1 MVIEGY
7 WYTNIG
13 SRSENE
19 DSCTYFSP
27 GPDQY
32 CAVIC
37 DGLGGHGGGKAASS
51 IGVKALSQWQADEAL
66 PSGETI
72 LAWMNEANR
81 NILATRANA
90 NQMKTTAVALYL
102 YKNQAVWAH
111 IGDSRLYHFHNG
123 VLADYTEDH
132 SLAQLSIKMGELHS
146 RSEIPSFEGRS
157 KLFRVIGDDEIKP
170 HHASPRRPCV
180 SAVLRRPVGA
190 AAGGRDHA
198 RSSQGRH
205 GGGMG
210 ISAPLPRHDAEKH
223 GCGQQHRHRNLDKG
237 VVKMKRIT
245 AFLGCVCLFLFL
257 LCPAVSAQAA
267 ELNSFLTFHEIVT
280 EEHQNDLLVYGTV
293 LPENGSLTVSIDSQ
307 QISDPVLTT
316 VRQEKLPTTVY
327 CLVDISTHMSKEQ
340 IEQQTDI
347 LDIISSRMGEGDSM
361 VITTVGSK
369 VVEGAV
375 LDTMDARTAAIDTL
389 KRDGV
394 RADMYSAI
402 VEAMGSLEKKT
413 SYCTNRCLLILS
425 DGILAD
431 GGTTQQRAIDV
442 VSATSIPVYAI
453 GITGSSTSA
462 YSLTN
467 ADNMLKMAEV
477 SRGGIGLVP
486 AEEKISAAAAAQQ
499 VWETIQDGSVIKID
513 LAFVTSNSNN
523 ATVRAAYE
531 LGDTR
536 WEDSV
541 AVDLTTVPA
550 AIPAAPTGVTDPTDV
565 IEEPEAQTS
574 VMDWVRENL
583 ILVICCAVALVA
595 VIVVIVVV
603 AVNNSRKKQ
612 EQWLRDRD
620 LPTINNNPV
629 IDNNPV
635 MASIP
640 STGDFDI
647 PTTTPVPD
655 ESWVATKPVT
665 PSGGVTVQMTVASHQ
680 DVSTSFTLAPHT
692 PQVLGRD
699 DRADII
705 LNAEDYQLSG
715 KHCTVEWDGSYLY
728 IQDMGSTNGTVL
740 NGTNLKPDTWSRVKN
755 GAVLH
760 MGSFDYQVAL
770 NPEK

>member
-1 MVIEGY
+1 
-7 WYTNIG
+7 
-13 SRSENE
+13 
-19 DSCTYFSP
+19 
-27 GPDQY
+27 
-32 CAVIC
+32 
-37 DGLGGHGGGKAASS
+37 
-51 IGVKALSQWQADEAL
+51 
-66 PSGETI
+66 
-72 LAWMNEANR
+72 
-81 NILATRANA
+81 
-90 NQMKTTAVALYL
+90 
-102 YKNQAVWAH
+102 
-111 IGDSRLYHFHNG
+111 
-123 VLADYTEDH
+123 
-132 SLAQLSIKMGELHS
+132 
-146 RSEIPSFEGRS
+146 
-157 KLFRVIGDDEIKP
+157 
-170 HHASPRRPCV
+170 
-180 SAVLRRPVGA
+180 
-190 AAGGRDHA
+190 
-198 RSSQGRH
+198 
-205 GGGMG
+205 
-210 ISAPLPRHDAEKH
+210 
-223 GCGQQHRHRNLDKG
+223 
-237 VVKMKRIT
+237 MKRIT

-280 EEHQNDLLVYGTV
+280 EEHKNDLLVYGTV

-340 IEQQTDI
+340 IEQQADI
-347 LDIISSRMGEGDSM
+347 LGIISSRMGEGDSM

-394 RADMYSAI
+394 KADMYSAI
-402 VEAMGSLEKKT
+402 VDAMGSLEKKT

-477 SRGGIGLVP
+477 SRGGMGLVP

-499 VWETIQDGSVIKID
+499 VWENIQDGSVIKID

-523 ATVRAAYE
+523 ATVRATYE
-531 LGDTR
+531 LGDDR

-550 AIPAAPTGVTDPTDV
+550 AIPAAPTGVTDPTEV
-565 IEEPEAQTS
+565 IEEPEAQATF
-574 VMDWVRENL
+574 MDWVRGNL
-583 ILVICCAVALVA
+583 VLVICCAVALVA

-603 AVNNSRKKQ
+603 AVNNSRKKKVQ
-612 EQWLRDRD
+612 PIVEAGD
-620 LPTINNNPV
+620 PA
-629 IDNNPV
+629 IDTPPV
-635 MASIP
+635 MAPIP
-640 STGDFDI
+640 STGDFDLP
-647 PTTTPVPD
+647 PTAPVQD

-740 NGTNLKPDTWSRVKN
+740 NGTNLKPGNWSRVKN

-760 MGSFDYQVAL
+760 MGSFDYQVTL
-770 NPEK
+770 NLAN

>member
-1 MVIEGY
+1 
-7 WYTNIG
+7 
-13 SRSENE
+13 
-19 DSCTYFSP
+19 
-27 GPDQY
+27 
-32 CAVIC
+32 
-37 DGLGGHGGGKAASS
+37 
-51 IGVKALSQWQADEAL
+51 
-66 PSGETI
+66 
-72 LAWMNEANR
+72 
-81 NILATRANA
+81 
-90 NQMKTTAVALYL
+90 
-102 YKNQAVWAH
+102 
-111 IGDSRLYHFHNG
+111 
-123 VLADYTEDH
+123 
-132 SLAQLSIKMGELHS
+132 
-146 RSEIPSFEGRS
+146 
-157 KLFRVIGDDEIKP
+157 
-170 HHASPRRPCV
+170 
-180 SAVLRRPVGA
+180 
-190 AAGGRDHA
+190 
-198 RSSQGRH
+198 
-205 GGGMG
+205 
-210 ISAPLPRHDAEKH
+210 
-223 GCGQQHRHRNLDKG
+223 
-237 VVKMKRIT
+237 MKRIT

-257 LCPAVSAQAA
+257 RCPAVSAQAA

-280 EEHQNDLLVYGTV
+280 EEHKNDLLVYGTV

-340 IEQQTDI
+340 IEQQADI
-347 LDIISSRMGEGDSM
+347 LGIISSRMGEGDSM

-394 RADMYSAI
+394 KADMYSAI
-402 VEAMGSLEKKT
+402 VDAMGSLEKKT

-477 SRGGIGLVP
+477 SRGGMGLVP

-499 VWETIQDGSVIKID
+499 VWENIQDGSVIKID

-523 ATVRAAYE
+523 ATVRATYE
-531 LGDTR
+531 LGDDR

-550 AIPAAPTGVTDPTDV
+550 AIPAAPTGVTDPTEV
-565 IEEPEAQTS
+565 IEEPEAQATF
-574 VMDWVRENL
+574 MDWVRGNL
-583 ILVICCAVALVA
+583 VLVICCAVALVA

-603 AVNNSRKKQ
+603 AVNNSRKKKVQ
-612 EQWLRDRD
+612 PIVEAGD
-620 LPTINNNPV
+620 PA
-629 IDNNPV
+629 IDTPPV
-635 MASIP
+635 MAPIP
-640 STGDFDI
+640 STGDFDLP
-647 PTTTPVPD
+647 PTAPVQD

-665 PSGGVTVQMTVASHQ
+665 PSGGVIVQMTVASHQ

-740 NGTNLKPDTWSRVKN
+740 NGTNLKPGNWSRVKN

-760 MGSFDYQVAL
+760 MGSFDYQVTL
-770 NPEK
+770 NLAN

>member
-1 MVIEGY
+1 
-7 WYTNIG
+7 
-13 SRSENE
+13 
-19 DSCTYFSP
+19 
-27 GPDQY
+27 
-32 CAVIC
+32 
-37 DGLGGHGGGKAASS
+37 
-51 IGVKALSQWQADEAL
+51 
-66 PSGETI
+66 
-72 LAWMNEANR
+72 
-81 NILATRANA
+81 
-90 NQMKTTAVALYL
+90 
-102 YKNQAVWAH
+102 
-111 IGDSRLYHFHNG
+111 
-123 VLADYTEDH
+123 
-132 SLAQLSIKMGELHS
+132 
-146 RSEIPSFEGRS
+146 
-157 KLFRVIGDDEIKP
+157 
-170 HHASPRRPCV
+170 
-180 SAVLRRPVGA
+180 
-190 AAGGRDHA
+190 
-198 RSSQGRH
+198 
-205 GGGMG
+205 
-210 ISAPLPRHDAEKH
+210 
-223 GCGQQHRHRNLDKG
+223 
-237 VVKMKRIT
+237 MKRIT

-550 AIPAAPTGVTDPTDV
+550 AIPAAPTGVTDPTEV
-565 IEEPEAQTS
+565 IEAPEAQTS

-629 IDNNPV
+629 VDNNPV

-770 NPEK
+770 TPMPLRRRSCSMRRWRAWKTAMWARLSARMNLPAITAMQKIIWRAAAQRSRSYPAVRRKKKRLRTSQPARAQSRARTAAPRAAKRPAAVPPAAEAPQRAAARPKAAARQAAKRNREELAIKPCSSFCWWSCCWGLPCVHGAWAQPDRL

>member
-1 MVIEGY
+1 
-7 WYTNIG
+7 
-13 SRSENE
+13 
-19 DSCTYFSP
+19 
-27 GPDQY
+27 
-32 CAVIC
+32 
-37 DGLGGHGGGKAASS
+37 
-51 IGVKALSQWQADEAL
+51 
-66 PSGETI
+66 
-72 LAWMNEANR
+72 
-81 NILATRANA
+81 
-90 NQMKTTAVALYL
+90 
-102 YKNQAVWAH
+102 
-111 IGDSRLYHFHNG
+111 
-123 VLADYTEDH
+123 
-132 SLAQLSIKMGELHS
+132 
-146 RSEIPSFEGRS
+146 
-157 KLFRVIGDDEIKP
+157 
-170 HHASPRRPCV
+170 
-180 SAVLRRPVGA
+180 
-190 AAGGRDHA
+190 
-198 RSSQGRH
+198 
-205 GGGMG
+205 
-210 ISAPLPRHDAEKH
+210 
-223 GCGQQHRHRNLDKG
+223 
-237 VVKMKRIT
+237 MKRIT

-307 QISDPVLTT
+307 QIYDPVLTT

-523 ATVRAAYE
+523 ATV
-531 LGDTR
+531 
-536 WEDSV
+536 
-541 AVDLTTVPA
+541 PA
-550 AIPAAPTGVTDPTDV
+550 AIPAAPTGVTDPTEV

-629 IDNNPV
+629 IDNNPILIHQCL
-635 MASIP
+635 SIQIRGKVIYINLARFIHLKFLFLI
-640 STGDFDI
+640 STIIVDEEYSQSIKVRRYSDI
-647 PTTTPVPD
+647 L
-655 ESWVATKPVT
+655 
-665 PSGGVTVQMTVASHQ
+665 SH
-680 DVSTSFTLAPHT
+680 HT
-692 PQVLGRD
+692 N
-699 DRADII
+699 II
-705 LNAEDYQLSG
+705 L
-715 KHCTVEWDGSYLY
+715 
-728 IQDMGSTNGTVL
+728 
-740 NGTNLKPDTWSRVKN
+740 RR
-755 GAVLH
+755 
-760 MGSFDYQVAL
+760 
-770 NPEK
+770 

>member
-1 MVIEGY
+1 
-7 WYTNIG
+7 
-13 SRSENE
+13 
-19 DSCTYFSP
+19 
-27 GPDQY
+27 
-32 CAVIC
+32 
-37 DGLGGHGGGKAASS
+37 
-51 IGVKALSQWQADEAL
+51 
-66 PSGETI
+66 
-72 LAWMNEANR
+72 
-81 NILATRANA
+81 
-90 NQMKTTAVALYL
+90 
-102 YKNQAVWAH
+102 
-111 IGDSRLYHFHNG
+111 
-123 VLADYTEDH
+123 
-132 SLAQLSIKMGELHS
+132 
-146 RSEIPSFEGRS
+146 
-157 KLFRVIGDDEIKP
+157 
-170 HHASPRRPCV
+170 
-180 SAVLRRPVGA
+180 
-190 AAGGRDHA
+190 
-198 RSSQGRH
+198 
-205 GGGMG
+205 
-210 ISAPLPRHDAEKH
+210 
-223 GCGQQHRHRNLDKG
+223 
-237 VVKMKRIT
+237 MKRIT

-280 EEHQNDLLVYGTV
+280 EEHKNDLLVYGTV

-340 IEQQTDI
+340 IEQQADI
-347 LDIISSRMGEGDSM
+347 LGIISSRMGEGDSM

-394 RADMYSAI
+394 KADMYSAI
-402 VEAMGSLEKKT
+402 VDAMGSLEKKT

-477 SRGGIGLVP
+477 SRGGMGLVP

-499 VWETIQDGSVIKID
+499 VWENIQDGSVIKID

-523 ATVRAAYE
+523 ATVRATYE
-531 LGDTR
+531 LGDDR

-550 AIPAAPTGVTDPTDV
+550 AIPAAPTGVTDPTEV
-565 IEEPEAQTS
+565 IEEPEAQATF
-574 VMDWVRENL
+574 MDWVRGNL
-583 ILVICCAVALVA
+583 VLVICCAVALVA

-603 AVNNSRKKQ
+603 AVNNSRKKKVQ
-612 EQWLRDRD
+612 PIVEAGD
-620 LPTINNNPV
+620 PA
-629 IDNNPV
+629 IDTPPV
-635 MASIP
+635 MAPIP
-640 STGDFDI
+640 STGDFDLP
-647 PTTTPVPD
+647 PTAPVQD

-665 PSGGVTVQMTVASHQ
+665 PSGGVIVQMTVASHQ

-740 NGTNLKPDTWSRVKN
+740 NGTNLKPGNWSRVKN

-760 MGSFDYQVAL
+760 MGSFDYQVTL
-770 NPEK
+770 NLAN

>member
-1 MVIEGY
+1 M
-7 WYTNIG
+7 
-13 SRSENE
+13 
-19 DSCTYFSP
+19 
-27 GPDQY
+27 
-32 CAVIC
+32 
-37 DGLGGHGGGKAASS
+37 
-51 IGVKALSQWQADEAL
+51 
-66 PSGETI
+66 
-72 LAWMNEANR
+72 
-81 NILATRANA
+81 
-90 NQMKTTAVALYL
+90 
-102 YKNQAVWAH
+102 
-111 IGDSRLYHFHNG
+111 
-123 VLADYTEDH
+123 
-132 SLAQLSIKMGELHS
+132 
-146 RSEIPSFEGRS
+146 
-157 KLFRVIGDDEIKP
+157 
-170 HHASPRRPCV
+170 
-180 SAVLRRPVGA
+180 
-190 AAGGRDHA
+190 
-198 RSSQGRH
+198 
-205 GGGMG
+205 
-210 ISAPLPRHDAEKH
+210 
-223 GCGQQHRHRNLDKG
+223 
-237 VVKMKRIT
+237 
-245 AFLGCVCLFLFL
+245 
-257 LCPAVSAQAA
+257 
-267 ELNSFLTFHEIVT
+267 
-280 EEHQNDLLVYGTV
+280 
-293 LPENGSLTVSIDSQ
+293 
-307 QISDPVLTT
+307 
-316 VRQEKLPTTVY
+316 
-327 CLVDISTHMSKEQ
+327 DISTHMSKEQ

-467 ADNMLKMAEV
+467 ADNMLKMAGV

-550 AIPAAPTGVTDPTDV
+550 AIPAAPTGVTDPTEV

-574 VMDWVRENL
+574 VMDWIRGNL
-583 ILVICCAVALVA
+583 ILVICCAVALAA

-620 LPTINNNPV
+620 LPTIN
-629 IDNNPV
+629 NNPV

>member
-1 MVIEGY
+1 
-7 WYTNIG
+7 
-13 SRSENE
+13 
-19 DSCTYFSP
+19 
-27 GPDQY
+27 
-32 CAVIC
+32 
-37 DGLGGHGGGKAASS
+37 
-51 IGVKALSQWQADEAL
+51 
-66 PSGETI
+66 
-72 LAWMNEANR
+72 
-81 NILATRANA
+81 
-90 NQMKTTAVALYL
+90 
-102 YKNQAVWAH
+102 
-111 IGDSRLYHFHNG
+111 
-123 VLADYTEDH
+123 
-132 SLAQLSIKMGELHS
+132 
-146 RSEIPSFEGRS
+146 
-157 KLFRVIGDDEIKP
+157 
-170 HHASPRRPCV
+170 
-180 SAVLRRPVGA
+180 
-190 AAGGRDHA
+190 
-198 RSSQGRH
+198 
-205 GGGMG
+205 
-210 ISAPLPRHDAEKH
+210 
-223 GCGQQHRHRNLDKG
+223 
-237 VVKMKRIT
+237 MKRIT

-499 VWETIQDGSVIKID
+499 VWETVQDGSVIKID

-550 AIPAAPTGVTDPTDV
+550 AIPAAPTGVTDPTEV

-574 VMDWVRENL
+574 VMD
-583 ILVICCAVALVA
+583 
-595 VIVVIVVV
+595 
-603 AVNNSRKKQ
+603 
-612 EQWLRDRD
+612 
-620 LPTINNNPV
+620 
-629 IDNNPV
+629 
-635 MASIP
+635 
-640 STGDFDI
+640 
-647 PTTTPVPD
+647 
-655 ESWVATKPVT
+655 
-665 PSGGVTVQMTVASHQ
+665 
-680 DVSTSFTLAPHT
+680 
-692 PQVLGRD
+692 
-699 DRADII
+699 
-705 LNAEDYQLSG
+705 
-715 KHCTVEWDGSYLY
+715 
-728 IQDMGSTNGTVL
+728 
-740 NGTNLKPDTWSRVKN
+740 
-755 GAVLH
+755 
-760 MGSFDYQVAL
+760 
-770 NPEK
+770 

>member
-1 MVIEGY
+1 
-7 WYTNIG
+7 
-13 SRSENE
+13 
-19 DSCTYFSP
+19 
-27 GPDQY
+27 
-32 CAVIC
+32 
-37 DGLGGHGGGKAASS
+37 
-51 IGVKALSQWQADEAL
+51 
-66 PSGETI
+66 
-72 LAWMNEANR
+72 
-81 NILATRANA
+81 
-90 NQMKTTAVALYL
+90 
-102 YKNQAVWAH
+102 
-111 IGDSRLYHFHNG
+111 
-123 VLADYTEDH
+123 
-132 SLAQLSIKMGELHS
+132 
-146 RSEIPSFEGRS
+146 
-157 KLFRVIGDDEIKP
+157 
-170 HHASPRRPCV
+170 
-180 SAVLRRPVGA
+180 
-190 AAGGRDHA
+190 
-198 RSSQGRH
+198 
-205 GGGMG
+205 
-210 ISAPLPRHDAEKH
+210 
-223 GCGQQHRHRNLDKG
+223 
-237 VVKMKRIT
+237 MKRIT

-267 ELNSFLTFHEIVT
+267 ELNSCLNFHEIVT

-402 VEAMGSLEKKT
+402 VEAMGILEKKT

-467 ADNMLKMAEV
+467 GDNMLKMAEV

-629 IDNNPV
+629 VDNNPV

>member
-1 MVIEGY
+1 
-7 WYTNIG
+7 
-13 SRSENE
+13 
-19 DSCTYFSP
+19 
-27 GPDQY
+27 
-32 CAVIC
+32 
-37 DGLGGHGGGKAASS
+37 
-51 IGVKALSQWQADEAL
+51 
-66 PSGETI
+66 
-72 LAWMNEANR
+72 
-81 NILATRANA
+81 
-90 NQMKTTAVALYL
+90 
-102 YKNQAVWAH
+102 
-111 IGDSRLYHFHNG
+111 
-123 VLADYTEDH
+123 
-132 SLAQLSIKMGELHS
+132 
-146 RSEIPSFEGRS
+146 
-157 KLFRVIGDDEIKP
+157 
-170 HHASPRRPCV
+170 
-180 SAVLRRPVGA
+180 
-190 AAGGRDHA
+190 
-198 RSSQGRH
+198 
-205 GGGMG
+205 
-210 ISAPLPRHDAEKH
+210 
-223 GCGQQHRHRNLDKG
+223 
-237 VVKMKRIT
+237 MKRIT

-442 VSATSIPVYAI
+442 VGATSIPVYAI

-477 SRGGIGLVP
+477 SRGGISLVP

-550 AIPAAPTGVTDPTDV
+550 AIPAVPTGVTDPTEV

-574 VMDWVRENL
+574 VMDWVRGNL
-583 ILVICCAVALVA
+583 IVVICCAVALAA

-603 AVNNSRKKQ
+603 AVNSSRKKKVQ
-612 EQWLRDRD
+612 
-620 LPTINNNPV
+620 PPV
-629 IDNNPV
+629 GMDDPAIYTPPV

-647 PTTTPVPD
+647 PTTTPVTD

>member
-1 MVIEGY
+1 
-7 WYTNIG
+7 
-13 SRSENE
+13 
-19 DSCTYFSP
+19 
-27 GPDQY
+27 
-32 CAVIC
+32 
-37 DGLGGHGGGKAASS
+37 
-51 IGVKALSQWQADEAL
+51 
-66 PSGETI
+66 
-72 LAWMNEANR
+72 
-81 NILATRANA
+81 
-90 NQMKTTAVALYL
+90 
-102 YKNQAVWAH
+102 
-111 IGDSRLYHFHNG
+111 
-123 VLADYTEDH
+123 
-132 SLAQLSIKMGELHS
+132 
-146 RSEIPSFEGRS
+146 
-157 KLFRVIGDDEIKP
+157 
-170 HHASPRRPCV
+170 
-180 SAVLRRPVGA
+180 
-190 AAGGRDHA
+190 
-198 RSSQGRH
+198 
-205 GGGMG
+205 
-210 ISAPLPRHDAEKH
+210 
-223 GCGQQHRHRNLDKG
+223 
-237 VVKMKRIT
+237 MKRIT
-245 AFLGCVCLFLFL
+245 AFLGCVCLFL

-340 IEQQTDI
+340 IEQQADI
-347 LDIISSRMGEGDSM
+347 LNIISSRMGDGDSM

-369 VVEGAV
+369 IVEGAV

-394 RADMYSAI
+394 RADMYGAI

-467 ADNMLKMAEV
+467 ADNILKMAEV
-477 SRGGIGLVP
+477 SRGGTGLVP

-499 VWETIQDGSVIKID
+499 VWENIQDGSVIKID

-523 ATVRAAYE
+523 ATVRATYE

-550 AIPAAPTGVTDPTDV
+550 AIPPVPTDVTDPTEE
-565 IEEPEAQTS
+565 IEGPEAQNS
-574 VMDWVRENL
+574 VMDWIRGNL
-583 ILVICCAVALVA
+583 ILLICCAVALAA

-612 EQWLRDRD
+612 AQ
-620 LPTINNNPV
+620 PPV
-629 IDNNPV
+629 DANDPGIGSG
-635 MASIP
+635 MAPIP
-640 STGDFDI
+640 STGDFEI
-647 PTTTPVPD
+647 PPTAPVPD
-655 ESWVATKPVT
+655 GSWASTKPVV
-665 PSGGVTVQMTVASHQ
+665 PSGGVTVQMTVTSHQ

-740 NGTNLKPDTWSRVKN
+740 NGTNLKPDAWSRVNN

-770 NPEK
+770 HPEN

>member
-1 MVIEGY
+1 
-7 WYTNIG
+7 
-13 SRSENE
+13 
-19 DSCTYFSP
+19 
-27 GPDQY
+27 
-32 CAVIC
+32 
-37 DGLGGHGGGKAASS
+37 
-51 IGVKALSQWQADEAL
+51 
-66 PSGETI
+66 
-72 LAWMNEANR
+72 
-81 NILATRANA
+81 
-90 NQMKTTAVALYL
+90 
-102 YKNQAVWAH
+102 
-111 IGDSRLYHFHNG
+111 
-123 VLADYTEDH
+123 
-132 SLAQLSIKMGELHS
+132 
-146 RSEIPSFEGRS
+146 
-157 KLFRVIGDDEIKP
+157 
-170 HHASPRRPCV
+170 
-180 SAVLRRPVGA
+180 
-190 AAGGRDHA
+190 
-198 RSSQGRH
+198 
-205 GGGMG
+205 
-210 ISAPLPRHDAEKH
+210 
-223 GCGQQHRHRNLDKG
+223 
-237 VVKMKRIT
+237 MKRIT
-245 AFLGCVCLFLFL
+245 AFLGCVCLVLFL

-467 ADNMLKMAEV
+467 AGNMLKMAEV

-550 AIPAAPTGVTDPTDV
+550 AIPAAPTGVTDPTEV
-565 IEEPEAQTS
+565 IEEPETRTS

-629 IDNNPV
+629 IDNKPV

>member
-1 MVIEGY
+1 
-7 WYTNIG
+7 
-13 SRSENE
+13 
-19 DSCTYFSP
+19 
-27 GPDQY
+27 
-32 CAVIC
+32 
-37 DGLGGHGGGKAASS
+37 
-51 IGVKALSQWQADEAL
+51 
-66 PSGETI
+66 
-72 LAWMNEANR
+72 
-81 NILATRANA
+81 
-90 NQMKTTAVALYL
+90 
-102 YKNQAVWAH
+102 
-111 IGDSRLYHFHNG
+111 
-123 VLADYTEDH
+123 
-132 SLAQLSIKMGELHS
+132 
-146 RSEIPSFEGRS
+146 
-157 KLFRVIGDDEIKP
+157 
-170 HHASPRRPCV
+170 
-180 SAVLRRPVGA
+180 
-190 AAGGRDHA
+190 
-198 RSSQGRH
+198 
-205 GGGMG
+205 
-210 ISAPLPRHDAEKH
+210 
-223 GCGQQHRHRNLDKG
+223 
-237 VVKMKRIT
+237 MKRIT

-307 QISDPVLTT
+307 QISAPVLTT

-486 AEEKISAAAAAQQ
+486 AEEKVSAAAAAQQ
-499 VWETIQDGSVIKID
+499 VWENIQDGSVIKID
-513 LAFVTSNSNN
+513 LAFVASNSNN

-550 AIPAAPTGVTDPTDV
+550 AIPAVPTGVTDPTEV
-565 IEEPEAQTS
+565 IEEPETQTS

-583 ILVICCAVALVA
+583 ILVICCAVALAA

-603 AVNNSRKKQ
+603 AVNSSRKKKVQ
-612 EQWLRDRD
+612 
-620 LPTINNNPV
+620 PPV
-629 IDNNPV
+629 GADDPAIYTPPV

-647 PTTTPVPD
+647 PSTTPVPD

-740 NGTNLKPDTWSRVKN
+740 NGTNLKPDAWSRVNN

-770 NPEK
+770 RPEN

>member
-1 MVIEGY
+1 
-7 WYTNIG
+7 
-13 SRSENE
+13 
-19 DSCTYFSP
+19 
-27 GPDQY
+27 
-32 CAVIC
+32 
-37 DGLGGHGGGKAASS
+37 
-51 IGVKALSQWQADEAL
+51 
-66 PSGETI
+66 
-72 LAWMNEANR
+72 
-81 NILATRANA
+81 
-90 NQMKTTAVALYL
+90 
-102 YKNQAVWAH
+102 
-111 IGDSRLYHFHNG
+111 
-123 VLADYTEDH
+123 
-132 SLAQLSIKMGELHS
+132 
-146 RSEIPSFEGRS
+146 
-157 KLFRVIGDDEIKP
+157 
-170 HHASPRRPCV
+170 
-180 SAVLRRPVGA
+180 
-190 AAGGRDHA
+190 
-198 RSSQGRH
+198 
-205 GGGMG
+205 
-210 ISAPLPRHDAEKH
+210 
-223 GCGQQHRHRNLDKG
+223 
-237 VVKMKRIT
+237 MKRIT

-280 EEHQNDLLVYGTV
+280 EEHKNDLLVYGTV

-340 IEQQTDI
+340 IEQQADI
-347 LDIISSRMGEGDSM
+347 LGIISSRMGEGDSM

-375 LDTMDARTAAIDTL
+375 LDTMDARTAAINTL

-394 RADMYSAI
+394 KADMYSAI

-477 SRGGIGLVP
+477 SRGGMGLVP

-499 VWETIQDGSVIKID
+499 VWENIQEGSVIKID
-513 LAFVTSNSNN
+513 LAFVASNSNN
-523 ATVRAAYE
+523 ATVRATYE
-531 LGDTR
+531 LGDDR

-550 AIPAAPTGVTDPTDV
+550 AIPAVPTGVTDPTEV
-565 IEEPEAQTS
+565 IEEPETQNS
-574 VMDWVRENL
+574 VMDWIRGNL
-583 ILVICCAVALVA
+583 ILVICCAAALVA

-612 EQWLRDRD
+612 AQ
-620 LPTINNNPV
+620 PPV
-629 IDNNPV
+629 EAGDPAIDTPPV
-635 MASIP
+635 MAPIP
-640 STGDFDI
+640 STGDFDLP
-647 PTTTPVPD
+647 PTAPVQD

-680 DVSTSFTLAPHT
+680 DVSTSFTLAPHA
-692 PQVLGRD
+692 PKVLGRD

-740 NGTNLKPDTWSRVKN
+740 NGTNLKPDNWSRVKN

-760 MGSFDYQVAL
+760 MGSFDYQVTL

>member
-1 MVIEGY
+1 
-7 WYTNIG
+7 
-13 SRSENE
+13 
-19 DSCTYFSP
+19 
-27 GPDQY
+27 
-32 CAVIC
+32 
-37 DGLGGHGGGKAASS
+37 
-51 IGVKALSQWQADEAL
+51 
-66 PSGETI
+66 
-72 LAWMNEANR
+72 
-81 NILATRANA
+81 
-90 NQMKTTAVALYL
+90 
-102 YKNQAVWAH
+102 
-111 IGDSRLYHFHNG
+111 
-123 VLADYTEDH
+123 
-132 SLAQLSIKMGELHS
+132 
-146 RSEIPSFEGRS
+146 
-157 KLFRVIGDDEIKP
+157 
-170 HHASPRRPCV
+170 
-180 SAVLRRPVGA
+180 
-190 AAGGRDHA
+190 
-198 RSSQGRH
+198 
-205 GGGMG
+205 
-210 ISAPLPRHDAEKH
+210 
-223 GCGQQHRHRNLDKG
+223 
-237 VVKMKRIT
+237 MKRIT

-413 SYCTNRCLLILS
+413 SYRTNRCLLILS

-453 GITGSSTSA
+453 GITGNSTSA

-523 ATVRAAYE
+523 ATVRAA
-531 LGDTR
+531 
-536 WEDSV
+536 
-541 AVDLTTVPA
+541 
-550 AIPAAPTGVTDPTDV
+550 IPAAPTGVTDPTEV
-565 IEEPEAQTS
+565 IEEPETQTS
-574 VMDWVRENL
+574 VMDWIRGNL

-699 DRADII
+699 NRADII

-740 NGTNLKPDTWSRVKN
+740 NGTNLKPDAWSRVKN

>member
-1 MVIEGY
+1 
-7 WYTNIG
+7 
-13 SRSENE
+13 
-19 DSCTYFSP
+19 
-27 GPDQY
+27 
-32 CAVIC
+32 
-37 DGLGGHGGGKAASS
+37 
-51 IGVKALSQWQADEAL
+51 
-66 PSGETI
+66 
-72 LAWMNEANR
+72 
-81 NILATRANA
+81 
-90 NQMKTTAVALYL
+90 
-102 YKNQAVWAH
+102 
-111 IGDSRLYHFHNG
+111 
-123 VLADYTEDH
+123 
-132 SLAQLSIKMGELHS
+132 
-146 RSEIPSFEGRS
+146 
-157 KLFRVIGDDEIKP
+157 
-170 HHASPRRPCV
+170 
-180 SAVLRRPVGA
+180 
-190 AAGGRDHA
+190 
-198 RSSQGRH
+198 
-205 GGGMG
+205 
-210 ISAPLPRHDAEKH
+210 
-223 GCGQQHRHRNLDKG
+223 
-237 VVKMKRIT
+237 MKRIT

-280 EEHQNDLLVYGTV
+280 EEHKNDLLVYGTV

-340 IEQQTDI
+340 IEQQADI
-347 LDIISSRMGEGDSM
+347 LGIISSRMGEGDSM

-394 RADMYSAI
+394 KADMYSAI
-402 VEAMGSLEKKT
+402 VDAMGSLEKKT

-477 SRGGIGLVP
+477 SRGGMGLVP

-499 VWETIQDGSVIKID
+499 VWENIQDGSVIKID

-523 ATVRAAYE
+523 ATVRATYE
-531 LGDTR
+531 LGDDR

-550 AIPAAPTGVTDPTDV
+550 AIPAAPTGVTDPTEV
-565 IEEPEAQTS
+565 IEEPEAQAS
-574 VMDWVRENL
+574 VMDWVRGNL
-583 ILVICCAVALVA
+583 VLVICCAVALVA

-603 AVNNSRKKQ
+603 AVNNSRKKKVQ
-612 EQWLRDRD
+612 PIVEAGD
-620 LPTINNNPV
+620 PA
-629 IDNNPV
+629 IDTPPV
-635 MASIP
+635 MAPIP
-640 STGDFDI
+640 STGDFDLP
-647 PTTTPVPD
+647 PTAPVQD

-740 NGTNLKPDTWSRVKN
+740 NGTNLKPGNWSRVKN

-760 MGSFDYQVAL
+760 MGSFDYQVTL
-770 NPEK
+770 NLAN